1 METTT
6 IRVPEVHCDHCVTS
20 IEGALQ
26 PLDGVRDARVD
37 LADTSV
43 TVTWDPDRA
52 SRDQL
57 VRAIEDQGYEVPT
70 TPADHAG

>member
-26 PLDGVRDARVD
+26 PMDGVSNADVD
-37 LADTSV
+37 LDTTTV
-43 TVTWDPDRA
+43 TVTWDPSA
-52 SRDQL
+52 STLDQ
-57 VRAIEDQGYEVPT
+57 VVAAIEEQGYLVER
-70 TPADHAG
+70 PAV